1 MEVQEETTDHDTS
14 RMNGVREAGAGE
26 PKAEEG
32 SAAAREEEPAG
43 KGETIK
49 DSADSSAPQQ
59 NGMHAE
65 SAAWE
70 AGKALEESE
79 ADDKEQ
85 GSAYCFSKGAYFI
98 GKAVWGKV

>member
-1 MEVQEETTDHDTS
+1 MQEETTDHDTS
-14 RMNGVREAGAGE
+14 HMNGVREAGAGE
-26 PKAEEG
+26 PKAEEE

-43 KGETIK
+43 NGEKLK

-65 SAAWE
+65 SPAWE
-70 AGKALEESE
+70 AGKAPKESE
-79 ADDKEQ
+79 ADDNEQ
-85 GSAYCFSKGAYFI
+85 GSAYRFSKGAYFI